1 MIQSKDDYKKYLEED
16 RIANEYRRKRPRLVG
31 NEIWKFLIA
40 LRRYEY
46 HKNCIPNGETVRK
59 LE

>member
-46 HKNCIPNGETVRK
+46 HKNCIPNGGVK
-59 LE
+59 K